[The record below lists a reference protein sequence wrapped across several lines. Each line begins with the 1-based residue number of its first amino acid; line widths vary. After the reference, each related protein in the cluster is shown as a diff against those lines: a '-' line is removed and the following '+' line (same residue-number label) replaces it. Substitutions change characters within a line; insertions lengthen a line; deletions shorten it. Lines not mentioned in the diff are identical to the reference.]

1 MRTPVADF
9 IDSYIAGDGV
19 RAHMPGHKGAGPLGV
34 EVRDIT
40 EIAGADVLSESVGI
54 LGESQQNACTLFGTG
69 ATLYS
74 TEGSSLAVKA
84 MLYSVMMHWK
94 HCVKEMEYSRPF
106 ILAARNVHRAMLD
119 GCALLD
125 LDLEFIRSSQA
136 QGLCSAVVTAQEV
149 EQSLKAC
156 GQLPAAVY
164 LTSPDYLG
172 VQSEIAAIAEVCHK
186 YGTLLAVDNAHGAY
200 LAFLEASK
208 HPIHLGADI
217 CCDSAHKTLPV
228 LTGGAYLHLH
238 ENIVSEILDSA
249 RKGLTMFGS
258 TSPSYLILQS
268 LDLCNVYLEQKFRRE
283 LAECVEKVRQFK
295 KAAGDRGLHIMEGEP
310 LKIVIDTGASGYDGE
325 KIAGELREFVCCIGE
340 RKRFGIECEFADH
353 HTVVFMMSPQ
363 NGPEDWQMLY
373 RWLDRTRLLKPGKAF
388 APAKTLGEEHAVRR
402 MTIREAVFAESEI
415 IPVREAE
422 GRILAQETV
431 SCPPAISIAVS
442 GEEIDRNMIRV
453 FEEYGIRDV
462 SVVK

>member
-9 IDSYIAGDGV
+9 VDRCIAKNGV
-19 RAHMPGHKGAGPLGV
+19 RAHMPGHKGAGPLGI
-34 EVRDIT
+34 EARDIT
-40 EIAGADVLSESVGI
+40 EIAGADVLSESTGI

-94 HCVKEMEYSRPF
+94 RRTKDSQRKRPF

-125 LDLEFIRSSQA
+125 LDLEFIQSGRA
-136 QGLCSAVVTAQEV
+136 QGICSAVVTAQEV
-149 EQSLKAC
+149 EKSLKAC
-156 GQLPAAVY
+156 GKLPAAVY

-172 VQSEIAAIAEVCHK
+172 VQSDIAAIAEVCHK

-200 LAFLEASK
+200 LAFLEKSE
-208 HPIHLGADI
+208 HPIYLGADI

-238 ENIVSEILDSA
+238 ENIVSEMLDSA

-268 LDLCNVYLEQKFRRE
+268 LDLCNEYLEREFRRE

-295 KAAGDRGLHIMEGEP
+295 RAAGDRGLHIVEGEP

-325 KIAGELREFVCCIGE
+325 EIAGELREFVCRIGE
-340 RKRFGIECEFADH
+340 RKRSGIECEFADH
-353 HTVVFMMSPQ
+353 HTVVFMMSPR
-363 NGPEDWQMLY
+363 NGSEDWQMLY
-373 RWLDRTRLLKPGKAF
+373 QWLEQTKLLQPGEAF
-388 APAKTLGEEHAVRR
+388 APAKPLEEEPAVRR
-402 MTIREAVFAESEI
+402 MTIREAVFAESET
-415 IPVREAE
+415 VSVSDAE

-431 SCPPAISIAVS
+431 SCPPAIPIAVS
-442 GEEIDRNMIRV
+442 GEEISRSMIRV
-453 FEEYGIRDV
+453 FEEYGIQNV

>member
-19 RAHMPGHKGAGPLGV
+19 RAHMPGHKGTGPLGI

-54 LGESQQNACTLFGTG
+54 LGESQKNACTLFGTG

-94 HCVKEMEYSRPF
+94 QCVKKTEYSRPF

-125 LDLEFIRSSQA
+125 LDLEFIRSRQA
-136 QGLCSAVVTAQEV
+136 HGLCSAVVTAQEV
-149 EQSLKAC
+149 EKSLKVC
-156 GQLPAAVY
+156 EELPAAVY

-172 VQSEIAAIAEVCHK
+172 AQSDIAAIAEVCHK

-208 HPIHLGADI
+208 HPIHLEADL

-268 LDLCNVYLEQKFRRE
+268 LDLCNEYLEREFRRE

-325 KIAGELREFVCCIGE
+325 EIAGELREFVYCTRG
-340 RKRFGIECEFADH
+340 RKRSGIECEFADH

-363 NGPEDWQMLY
+363 NGPEDWNMLY
-373 RWLDRTRLLKPGKAF
+373 HWLNRTRLRHPEKAF
-388 APAKTLGEEHAVRR
+388 APAERPGMEPALRR
-402 MTIREAVFAESEI
+402 MTIREAVFAESEV

-431 SCPPAISIAVS
+431 SCPPAIPIAVS
-442 GEEIDRNMIRV
+442 GEEIDGNMIRV

>member
-9 IDSYIAGDGV
+9 IDSYISRDGV

-156 GQLPAAVY
+156 EKLPAAVY

-200 LAFLEASK
+200 LAFLETSK

-325 KIAGELREFVCCIGE
+325 EIAGELREFVCCIGE

-431 SCPPAISIAVS
+431 SCPPAIPIAVS

>member
-156 GQLPAAVY
+156 EKLPAAVY

-238 ENIVSEILDSA
+238 ENVVSEILDSA

-295 KAAGDRGLHIMEGEP
+295 EAAGDRGLHIMEGEP

-325 KIAGELREFVCCIGE
+325 EIAGELREFVCCIRE

-353 HTVVFMMSPQ
+353 HAVVFMMSPQ

-431 SCPPAISIAVS
+431 SCPPAIPIAVS

>member
-40 EIAGADVLSESVGI
+40 EIAGADVLSEAVGI

-431 SCPPAISIAVS
+431 SCPPAIPIAVS

>member
-19 RAHMPGHKGAGPLGV
+19 RAHMPGHKGAGPLGI

-54 LGESQQNACTLFGTG
+54 LGESQKNACTLFGTG

-94 HCVKEMEYSRPF
+94 QGVTETEYSRPF

-125 LDLEFIRSSQA
+125 LDLEFIRSGQA
-136 QGLCSAVVTAQEV
+136 HGLCSAVVTAQEV
-149 EQSLKAC
+149 EKSLKAC
-156 GQLPAAVY
+156 GKLPAAVY

-172 VQSEIAAIAEVCHK
+172 VQSDIAAIAEVCHK

-208 HPIHLGADI
+208 HPIHLGADL

-228 LTGGAYLHLH
+228 LTGGAYLHLN

-268 LDLCNVYLEQKFRRE
+268 LDLCNEYLEREFRRE
-283 LAECVEKVRQFK
+283 LAECVKKIRQFK

-325 KIAGELREFVCCIGE
+325 EIAGELREFVYCTGG
-340 RKRFGIECEFADH
+340 RKRSGIECEFADH

-363 NGPEDWQMLY
+363 NGPEDWNMMY
-373 RWLDRTRLLKPGKAF
+373 RWLDRTRLRHPEKAF
-388 APAKTLGEEHAVRR
+388 APAERPGMEPVIRR
-402 MTIREAVFAESEI
+402 MTIREAVFAESEV

-431 SCPPAISIAVS
+431 SCPPAIPIAVS
-442 GEEIDRNMIRV
+442 GEEIDGNMIRV

>member
-9 IDSYIAGDGV
+9 IDSYIARDGV

-258 TSPSYLILQS
+258 TSPSYLIMQS

-325 KIAGELREFVCCIGE
+325 EIAGELREFVCCIGE

-363 NGPEDWQMLY
+363 NGLEDWQMLY

-431 SCPPAISIAVS
+431 SCPPAIPIAVS

>member
-54 LGESQQNACTLFGTG
+54 LGESQQNARTLFGTG

-156 GQLPAAVY
+156 EKLPAAVY

-325 KIAGELREFVCCIGE
+325 EIAGELREFVCCIRE

-353 HTVVFMMSPQ
+353 HMVVFMMSPQ

-431 SCPPAISIAVS
+431 SCPPAIPIAVS

-453 FEEYGIRDV
+453 FEEYGIREV

>member
-325 KIAGELREFVCCIGE
+325 EIAGELREFVCCIRE

-353 HTVVFMMSPQ
+353 HMVVFMMSPQ

-431 SCPPAISIAVS
+431 SCPPAIPIAVS

-453 FEEYGIRDV
+453 FEEYGIREV

>member
-125 LDLEFIRSSQA
+125 LDLEFIRSGQA
-136 QGLCSAVVTAQEV
+136 QGLCSALVTAQEV

-156 GQLPAAVY
+156 DQLPAAVY

-258 TSPSYLILQS
+258 TSPSYLIMQS

-325 KIAGELREFVCCIGE
+325 EIAGELREFVYCIGE

-431 SCPPAISIAVS
+431 SCPPAIPIAVS

>member
-9 IDSYIAGDGV
+9 IDSYIARDGV
-19 RAHMPGHKGAGPLGV
+19 RAHMPGHKGAGPLGG

-125 LDLEFIRSSQA
+125 LDLEFIRSGKA

-172 VQSEIAAIAEVCHK
+172 VQSDIAAIAEVCHK
-186 YGTLLAVDNAHGAY
+186 YGTMLAVDNAHGAY
-200 LAFLEASK
+200 LAFLEAGK

-268 LDLCNVYLEQKFRRE
+268 LDLCNVYLEQKFRGE
-283 LAECVEKVRQFK
+283 LAECVEKVWQFK
-295 KAAGDRGLHIMEGEP
+295 KAAGDRGLHIVEGEP

-325 KIAGELREFVCCIGE
+325 EIAGELREFVCCTE
-340 RKRFGIECEFADH
+340 KRKRFGIECEFADH

-431 SCPPAISIAVS
+431 SCPPAIPIAVS

>member
-200 LAFLEASK
+200 LAFLEESK

-325 KIAGELREFVCCIGE
+325 EIAGELREFVCCIGE

-363 NGPEDWQMLY
+363 NGPEDWKMLY
-373 RWLDRTRLLKPGKAF
+373 RWLNRTRLLKPGKAF

-402 MTIREAVFAESEI
+402 MTIRDAVFAESEI

-431 SCPPAISIAVS
+431 SCPPAIPIAVS

>member
-172 VQSEIAAIAEVCHK
+172 VQSEIVAIAEVCHK

-325 KIAGELREFVCCIGE
+325 EIAGELREFVCCIGE

-415 IPVREAE
+415 IPAREAE

-431 SCPPAISIAVS
+431 SCPPAIPIAVS

>member
-9 IDSYIAGDGV
+9 IDGYIARDGV

-125 LDLEFIRSSQA
+125 LDLEFIRSRQA

-172 VQSEIAAIAEVCHK
+172 VQSDIAAIAEVCHK

-200 LAFLEASK
+200 LAFLEAGK

-268 LDLCNVYLEQKFRRE
+268 LDLCNVYLEQKFRGE
-283 LAECVEKVRQFK
+283 LAECVEKVWQFK

-325 KIAGELREFVCCIGE
+325 EIAGELREFVCCIGE

-431 SCPPAISIAVS
+431 SCPPAIPIAVS

-453 FEEYGIRDV
+453 FEEYGIRDI

>member
-54 LGESQQNACTLFGTG
+54 LGESQQNACALFGTG

-125 LDLEFIRSSQA
+125 LDLEFIRSGQA
-136 QGLCSAVVTAQEV
+136 HGLCSALVTAQEV

-156 GQLPAAVY
+156 EKLPAAVY

-258 TSPSYLILQS
+258 TSPSYLIMQS

-325 KIAGELREFVCCIGE
+325 EIAGELREFVYCIGE

-431 SCPPAISIAVS
+431 SCPPAIPIAVS

>member
-325 KIAGELREFVCCIGE
+325 EIAGELREFVCCIGE

-353 HTVVFMMSPQ
+353 HAVVFMMSPQ

-431 SCPPAISIAVS
+431 SCPPAIPIAVS

>member
-94 HCVKEMEYSRPF
+94 RCVKEMEYSRPF

-156 GQLPAAVY
+156 EKLPAAVY

-200 LAFLEASK
+200 LAFLEESK

-295 KAAGDRGLHIMEGEP
+295 KAAGDRGLHIMEGDP
-310 LKIVIDTGASGYDGE
+310 LKNVIDTGASGYDGE
-325 KIAGELREFVCCIGE
+325 EIAGELREFVCCIGE

-373 RWLDRTRLLKPGKAF
+373 RWLDRSRLLKPGKAF

-402 MTIREAVFAESEI
+402 MTIRDAVFAESEI

-431 SCPPAISIAVS
+431 SCPPAIPIAVS

>member
-9 IDSYIAGDGV
+9 IDSYIARDGV
-19 RAHMPGHKGAGPLGV
+19 RAHMPGHKGTGPLGI
-34 EVRDIT
+34 ESRDIT
-40 EIAGADVLSESVGI
+40 EIAGADVLSESAGI

-94 HCVKEMEYSRPF
+94 RQTREKEHSRPF

-125 LDLEFIRSSQA
+125 MDLEFIQSGQA
-136 QGLCSAVVTAQEV
+136 QGICSVVVTAQEV

-156 GQLPAAVY
+156 EHLPAAVY

-172 VQSEIAAIAEVCHK
+172 VQSDIEAIAAVCHR

-200 LAFLEASK
+200 LAFLEKSE
-208 HPIHLGADI
+208 HPIHLGADL

-238 ENIVSEILDSA
+238 KDVMSEMLDSA
-249 RKGLTMFGS
+249 KKGLSMFGS

-268 LDLCNVYLEQKFRRE
+268 LDLCNEYLEREFRDK
-283 LAECVEKVRQFK
+283 LAACVEQIRQFK
-295 KAAGDRGLHIMEGEP
+295 KAAGDRGLHIMAGEP

-325 KIAGELREFVCCIGE
+325 EIAGELREFVYCTGG
-340 RKRFGIECEFADH
+340 RKRSGIECEFADH

-363 NGPEDWQMLY
+363 NGQEDWNMLY
-373 RWLDRTRLLKPGKAF
+373 HWLEQTKMLQRREAF
-388 APAKTLGEEHAVRR
+388 APAESLGVEQAIRR

-415 IPVREAE
+415 IPVRESE

-431 SCPPAISIAVS
+431 SCPPAIPIAVS
-442 GEEIDRNMIRV
+442 GEEIDSNMIRV
-453 FEEYGIRDV
+453 FEEY
-462 SVVK
+462 

>member
-9 IDSYIAGDGV
+9 IDSYIARDGV

-125 LDLEFIRSSQA
+125 LDLEFIRSGKA

-172 VQSEIAAIAEVCHK
+172 VQSDIAAIAEVCHK
-186 YGTLLAVDNAHGAY
+186 YGTMLAVDNAHGAY
-200 LAFLEASK
+200 LAFLEADK

-268 LDLCNVYLEQKFRRE
+268 LDLCNVYLEQKFRGE
-283 LAECVEKVRQFK
+283 LAECVEKVWQFK

-325 KIAGELREFVCCIGE
+325 EIAGELREFACCTE
-340 RKRFGIECEFADH
+340 KRKRFGIECEFADH

-363 NGPEDWQMLY
+363 NGQEDWQMLY

-431 SCPPAISIAVS
+431 SCPPAIPIAVS

-453 FEEYGIRDV
+453 FEEYGIRDI

>member
-325 KIAGELREFVCCIGE
+325 EIAGELREFVCCIGE

-431 SCPPAISIAVS
+431 SCPPAIPIAVS

>member
-1 MRTPVADF
+1 
-9 IDSYIAGDGV
+9 
-19 RAHMPGHKGAGPLGV
+19 
-34 EVRDIT
+34 
-40 EIAGADVLSESVGI
+40 
-54 LGESQQNACTLFGTG
+54 
-69 ATLYS
+69 
-74 TEGSSLAVKA
+74 
-84 MLYSVMMHWK
+84 
-94 HCVKEMEYSRPF
+94 
-106 ILAARNVHRAMLD
+106 MLD

-156 GQLPAAVY
+156 EKLPAAVY

-268 LDLCNVYLEQKFRRE
+268 LDLCNVYLEQKFHRE

-325 KIAGELREFVCCIGE
+325 EIAGELREFVCCIGE

-431 SCPPAISIAVS
+431 SCPPAIPIAVS

>member
-325 KIAGELREFVCCIGE
+325 EIAGELREFVCCIGE

-402 MTIREAVFAESEI
+402 MTIRDAVFAESEI

-431 SCPPAISIAVS
+431 SCPPAIPIAVS

-453 FEEYGIRDV
+453 FEEYGIREV

>member
-9 IDSYIAGDGV
+9 IDGYITRDGV

-40 EIAGADVLSESVGI
+40 EIAGADVLSESAGI

-94 HCVKEMEYSRPF
+94 HCVKEMKYSRPF

-125 LDLEFIRSSQA
+125 MDLEFIRSRQA

-172 VQSEIAAIAEVCHK
+172 VQSDIAAIAEVCHK

-200 LAFLEASK
+200 LAFLEAGK

-268 LDLCNVYLEQKFRRE
+268 LDLCNVYLEQKFRGE
-283 LAECVEKVRQFK
+283 LAECVEKVWQFK

-325 KIAGELREFVCCIGE
+325 EIAGELREFVCCIGE

-388 APAKTLGEEHAVRR
+388 ASAKTLGEEHAVRR

-431 SCPPAISIAVS
+431 SCPPAIPIAVS

>member
-9 IDSYIAGDGV
+9 IDGYIAADGV
-19 RAHMPGHKGAGPLGV
+19 RAHMPGHKGAGPLGI
-34 EVRDIT
+34 EARDIT

-54 LGESQQNACTLFGTG
+54 LGESRQNACTLFGTG

-94 HCVKEMEYSRPF
+94 QRIKEKEHGRPF

-125 LDLEFIRSSQA
+125 LDLEFIQSGRV

-149 EQSLKAC
+149 EQSLKGC

-172 VQSEIAAIAEVCHK
+172 VQSDIAVIAEVCHK

-200 LAFLEASK
+200 LAFLEESK
-208 HPIHLGADI
+208 HPIHLGADL

-238 ENIVSEILDSA
+238 KNIVSEILDSA

-268 LDLCNVYLEQKFRRE
+268 LDLCNAYLERKFRVE

-295 KAAGDRGLHIMEGEP
+295 KAAGDRGLHILEGEP

-325 KIAGELREFVCCIGE
+325 EVAGELREFVCCIGE
-340 RKRFGIECEFADH
+340 RKRSGIECEFSDH

-363 NGPEDWQMLY
+363 NGLEDWQMLY
-373 RWLDRTRLLKPGKAF
+373 RWLDQTRLLQPGKAF
-388 APAKTLGEEHAVRR
+388 AQAKTLGGEPSVRR
-402 MTIREAVFAESEI
+402 MTIREAVFAESEV
-415 IPVREAE
+415 IPVGEAE

-431 SCPPAISIAVS
+431 SCPPAIPIAVS
-442 GEEIDRNMIRV
+442 GEEISRSMIRV

>member
-1 MRTPVADF
+1 
-9 IDSYIAGDGV
+9 
-19 RAHMPGHKGAGPLGV
+19 MPGHKGAGPLGV

-156 GQLPAAVY
+156 DQLPAAVY

-268 LDLCNVYLEQKFRRE
+268 LDLCNVYLEQKFRRK

-295 KAAGDRGLHIMEGEP
+295 KVAGDRGLHIMEGEP

-325 KIAGELREFVCCIGE
+325 EIAGELREFVCCIGE

-431 SCPPAISIAVS
+431 SCPPAIPIAVS

>member
-156 GQLPAAVY
+156 EKLPAAVY

-208 HPIHLGADI
+208 HPIHLEADI

-325 KIAGELREFVCCIGE
+325 EIAGELREFVCCIGE

-388 APAKTLGEEHAVRR
+388 ASAKTLGEEHAVRR

-431 SCPPAISIAVS
+431 SCPPAIPIAVS

>member
-9 IDSYIAGDGV
+9 IDSYIARDGV
-19 RAHMPGHKGAGPLGV
+19 RVHMPGHKGAGPLGV

-125 LDLEFIRSSQA
+125 LDLEFIRSGKA

-172 VQSEIAAIAEVCHK
+172 VQSDIAAIAEVCHK

-200 LAFLEASK
+200 LAFLEAGK

-268 LDLCNVYLEQKFRRE
+268 LDLCNVYLEQKFCGE
-283 LAECVEKVRQFK
+283 LAECVEKVWQFK

-325 KIAGELREFVCCIGE
+325 EIAGELREFACCIGE

-431 SCPPAISIAVS
+431 SCPPAIPIAVS

-453 FEEYGIRDV
+453 FEEYGIRDI

>member
-340 RKRFGIECEFADH
+340 RRRFGIECDFADH

>member
-19 RAHMPGHKGAGPLGV
+19 RAHMPGHKGAGPLGI
-34 EVRDIT
+34 EARDIT
-40 EIAGADVLSESVGI
+40 EIAGADVLSESQGI

-69 ATLYS
+69 ATLCS

-94 HCVKEMEYSRPF
+94 RRTKEKEYSRPF

-125 LDLEFIRSSQA
+125 LDLEFIRSGRA
-136 QGLCSAVVTAQEV
+136 QGICSAVVTPQEV

-156 GQLPAAVY
+156 GKLPAAVY

-172 VQSEIAAIAEVCHK
+172 AQSDIAAIAEVCHK

-200 LAFLEASK
+200 LAFLEQSE

-238 ENIVSEILDSA
+238 ENVVSEMLDSA

-268 LDLCNVYLEQKFRRE
+268 LDLCNAYLEREFRGE
-283 LAECVEKVRQFK
+283 LVECVEKVMQFK
-295 KAAGDRGLHIMEGEP
+295 KAAGDRGLHILEGEP

-325 KIAGELREFVCCIGE
+325 EIAGELREFICCIGE

-373 RWLDRTRLLKPGKAF
+373 QWLNHTRLLQCREAF
-388 APAKTLGEEHAVRR
+388 APAKGPGTESAVRR
-402 MTIREAVFAESEI
+402 MSIREAVFAEYEI
-415 IPVREAE
+415 VPVSEAE

-431 SCPPAISIAVS
+431 SCPPAIPIAVS
-442 GEEIDRNMIRV
+442 GEEISRSMIRV
-453 FEEYGIRDV
+453 FEEYGIQDV

>member
-1 MRTPVADF
+1 
-9 IDSYIAGDGV
+9 
-19 RAHMPGHKGAGPLGV
+19 MPGHKGAGPLGV

-54 LGESQQNACTLFGTG
+54 LEESQQNACTLFGTG

-125 LDLEFIRSSQA
+125 LDLEFIRSGQA
-136 QGLCSAVVTAQEV
+136 HGLCSALVTAQEV

-156 GQLPAAVY
+156 EKLPAAVY

-200 LAFLEASK
+200 LAFLEVSK

-249 RKGLTMFGS
+249 RKGLTMVGS

-325 KIAGELREFVCCIGE
+325 EIAGELREFVCCIGE

-431 SCPPAISIAVS
+431 SCPPAIPIVVS

>member
-208 HPIHLGADI
+208 HPIHLRADI

-295 KAAGDRGLHIMEGEP
+295 EAAGDRGLHIMEGEP

-325 KIAGELREFVCCIGE
+325 EIAGELREFVCCIGE

-353 HTVVFMMSPQ
+353 HAVVFMMSPQ

-431 SCPPAISIAVS
+431 SCPPAIPIAVS

>member
-9 IDSYIAGDGV
+9 IGSYIAGDGV

-200 LAFLEASK
+200 LAFLEESK

-325 KIAGELREFVCCIGE
+325 EIAGELREFVCCIGE

-363 NGPEDWQMLY
+363 NGPEDWKMLY
-373 RWLDRTRLLKPGKAF
+373 RWLNRTRLLKPGKAF

-402 MTIREAVFAESEI
+402 MTIRDAVFAESEI

-431 SCPPAISIAVS
+431 SCPPAIPIAVS

>member
-1 MRTPVADF
+1 
-9 IDSYIAGDGV
+9 
-19 RAHMPGHKGAGPLGV
+19 MPGHKGAGPLGV

-125 LDLEFIRSSQA
+125 LDLEFIRSGQA
-136 QGLCSAVVTAQEV
+136 HGLCSAVVTAQEV

-268 LDLCNVYLEQKFRRE
+268 LDLCNVYLEQKFHRE

-325 KIAGELREFVCCIGE
+325 EIAGELREFVCCIGE

-431 SCPPAISIAVS
+431 SCPPAIPIAVS

>member
-1 MRTPVADF
+1 
-9 IDSYIAGDGV
+9 
-19 RAHMPGHKGAGPLGV
+19 MPGHKGAGPLGV

-156 GQLPAAVY
+156 EKLPAAVY

-238 ENIVSEILDSA
+238 ENVVSEILDSA

-295 KAAGDRGLHIMEGEP
+295 EAAGDRGLHIMEGEP

-325 KIAGELREFVCCIGE
+325 EIAGELREFVCCIGE

-353 HTVVFMMSPQ
+353 HAVVFMMSPQ

-431 SCPPAISIAVS
+431 SCPPAIPIAVS

>member
-1 MRTPVADF
+1 
-9 IDSYIAGDGV
+9 
-19 RAHMPGHKGAGPLGV
+19 MPGHKGAGPLGV

-200 LAFLEASK
+200 LAFLEESK

-325 KIAGELREFVCCIGE
+325 EIAGELREFVCCIGE

-363 NGPEDWQMLY
+363 NGPEDWKMLY
-373 RWLDRTRLLKPGKAF
+373 RWLNRTRLLKPGKAF

-402 MTIREAVFAESEI
+402 MTIRDAVFAESEI

-431 SCPPAISIAVS
+431 SCPPAIPIAVS

>member
-295 KAAGDRGLHIMEGEP
+295 KAAGDRGLHIMEGELSSLP
-310 LKIVIDTGASGYDGE
+310 CLLFLSAV
-325 KIAGELREFVCCIGE
+325 
-340 RKRFGIECEFADH
+340 
-353 HTVVFMMSPQ
+353 HT
-363 NGPEDWQMLY
+363 
-373 RWLDRTRLLKPGKAF
+373 T
-388 APAKTLGEEHAVRR
+388 
-402 MTIREAVFAESEI
+402 
-415 IPVREAE
+415 
-422 GRILAQETV
+422 
-431 SCPPAISIAVS
+431 
-442 GEEIDRNMIRV
+442 
-453 FEEYGIRDV
+453 
-462 SVVK
+462 

>member
-136 QGLCSAVVTAQEV
+136 QELCSAVVTAQEV

-325 KIAGELREFVCCIGE
+325 EIAGELREFVCCIRE

-353 HTVVFMMSPQ
+353 HMVVFMMSPQ

-373 RWLDRTRLLKPGKAF
+373 RWLDRTRLLKPGKVF

-431 SCPPAISIAVS
+431 SCPPAIPIAVS